1 MKLASK
7 LGLIAPLAALS
18 FSALAADQ
26 VKIYNWFDYTPQA
39 TLDGFQAETGIAPT
53 LDTFDSNEVLEAK
66 LLSGQS
72 GYDVVVPSDSF
83 LAKQRQAGAFQ
94 ALDKSL
100 LPNLGNLNQDLMK
113 VLEGSDPGNQ
123 YAVPYMWGTNGM
135 DTSETNYWKRDY
147 IGEVIF
153 DEEFESL
160 VKGTLLLPCVRQYS
174 VYS

>member
-26 VKIYNWFDYTPQA
+26 VKIYNWFDYTPQS

-72 GYDVVVPSDSF
+72 GYDVVVPSTYYF
-83 LAKQRQAGAFQ
+83 TRQVKAGVFQ
-94 ALDKSL
+94 
-100 LPNLGNLNQDLMK
+100 PLNQMSHRRK
-113 VLEGSDPGNQ
+113 
-123 YAVPYMWGTNGM
+123 
-135 DTSETNYWKRDY
+135 
-147 IGEVIF
+147 
-153 DEEFESL
+153 L
-160 VKGTLLLPCVRQYS
+160 VGKFY
-174 VYS
+174 

>member
-26 VKIYNWFDYTPQA
+26 VKIYNWFDTPQA

-83 LAKQRQAGAFQ
+83 LAKQRQAGVFSHWTRACYRIL
-94 ALDKSL
+94 A
-100 LPNLGNLNQDLMK
+100 
-113 VLEGSDPGNQ
+113 
-123 YAVPYMWGTNGM
+123 T
-135 DTSETNYWKRDY
+135 
-147 IGEVIF
+147 
-153 DEEFESL
+153 
-160 VKGTLLLPCVRQYS
+160 
-174 VYS
+174 

>member
-123 YAVPYMWGTNGM
+123 YAVPYMWGTNG
-135 DTSETNYWKRDY
+135 
-147 IGEVIF
+147 IGYNPEKVRAVLGDDAPVDSWALVF
-153 DEEFESL
+153 DPANMEKLAECG
-160 VKGTLLLPCVRQYS
+160 V
-174 VYS
+174 